1 MLWWVEEETDL
12 RIRWLME
19 DIYGRNKPPT
29 PLPTTPYAGRFIPET
44 HTNLTKLFEDNKGN

>member
-1 MLWWVEEETDL
+1 
-12 RIRWLME
+12 ME

-44 HTNLTKLFEDNKGN
+44 HTNLTKLFEDNKGNQFN